1 MPDQPS
7 TENWLAKAAYCLTF
21 ASAVS
26 ILFSIA
32 VSQILL
38 GLSVAALLLAGVR
51 LRFPPIKLPLGLF
64 MLGTVISL
72 AFSADPMAGRP
83 QIRKFFVFLILL
95 VMSST
100 FTRIED
106 LRRLA
111 MAWFGVAAIAGALS
125 LFQFWQKL
133 EAARRLGRG
142 FYDYYVAERITGF
155 MGHWMTFGG
164 LEMIVL
170 LMLAA
175 FLLFAPP
182 ARRWTWLW
190 LGCAALISAG
200 LVLGF
205 TRSIWIATAVAGLYL
220 LWCWKKWL
228 VVVAPLVTLAGI
240 WILSGPLKER
250 AVSVL
255 EPKVRVDS
263 NQHRIVTWRTGW
275 EMIKAHPWLGV
286 GPEHVKLH
294 FDEYVPRDIPRPLP
308 EGWYGH
314 LHNIYLHYAAE
325 RGIPTMLA
333 LMWMLGKILWDFLRA
348 LRGLPPGASDARFLL
363 HGGVAVMI
371 AILVAGFFELNLGD
385 SEVLFMF
392 LTVVAAGYTA
402 AGTTLKQP

>member
-7 TENWLAKAAYCLTF
+7 TETWLAKAAYYLTF

-100 FTRIED
+100 FTTIEK

-111 MAWFGVAAIAGALS
+111 MAWFVVAAIAGALS

-164 LEMIVL
+164 LEMMVL

-190 LGCAALISAG
+190 LGCTALISAG

-263 NQHRIVTWRTGW
+263 NQHRMVTWRTGW

-348 LRGLPPGASDARFLL
+348 LRRLPPGESDARFLL
-363 HGGVAVMI
+363 HGGVAVML

-402 AGTTLKQP
+402 AGITLYQP

>member
-1 MPDQPS
+1 M
-7 TENWLAKAAYCLTF
+7 ENWLARASFYLTF

-26 ILFSIA
+26 ILVSIA
-32 VSQILL
+32 ASQILL
-38 GLSVAALLLAGVR
+38 GLAVAALLLAGIR

-64 MLGTVISL
+64 FLGTVISL

-95 VMSST
+95 VASST
-100 FTRIED
+100 LTRIED
-106 LRRLA
+106 LRRLN
-111 MAWFGVAAIAGALS
+111 MAWFGVAAIAGARS

-142 FYDYYVAERITGF
+142 FYDYYVSERITGF

-175 FLLFAPP
+175 FLLFATP
-182 ARRWTWLW
+182 ARRWVWLW

-205 TRSIWIATAVAGLYL
+205 TRSIWIATAAAGLYL
-220 LWCWKKWL
+220 MWHWKKWL
-228 VVVAPLVTLAGI
+228 VAVVPLATLAGI
-240 WILSGPLKER
+240 WIAPGPLKER

-348 LRGLPPGASDARFLL
+348 LRRIPPGARDARFLL

-385 SEVLFMF
+385 SEVLFLF

-402 AGTTLKQP
+402 AEQTLHRENPTGLS